1 MNDSRLQAAVER
13 LIFMLDRAAFKAA
26 EQRGDGESSTPTVE
40 RQDEDPH
47 KDLFRE
53 TISDFARTMQ
63 QLMPILTR
71 LQHTLDP
78 LTRSATS
85 VVKLGR
91 GLLPANLGR
100 SVKRVGIGWRQMQA
114 GKLDRGARG
123 IFSGMRSLLGG
134 ATKQIRASAVRGG
147 VQATQASASAQAAAT
162 TTTTVSSGAAA
173 AGGASGAAA
182 SGGASAAVGAL
193 ASNPIGWA
201 IAGVAAVA
209 AFTVAVAAAP
219 SAIAD
224 FTNSVIESR
233 RKLEHASVE
242 MAMVFAQKDFN
253 KFFRDMSQGD
263 KLAASTEWAT
273 KQQEEL
279 AKATMQLE
287 RIWAKIE
294 NYGSGILAL
303 LGKLV
308 VDVLPWAVPIV
319 GIAEAINKLV
329 EKGQSGEGNA
339 MLQEIGAAYARE
351 AAKRDGRDFDAEQR
365 ARRVKVPE
373 DQGAVNHAGR
383 LGLWL
388 QGGWAIDVFNRLAK

>member
-26 EQRGDGESSTPTVE
+26 EQRDGESSTPTVE

-78 LTRSATS
+78 LTRSAAS

-114 GKLDRGARG
+114 GKLDRGAQG

-147 VQATQASASAQAAAT
+147 VQATQAGTSASAQAA
-162 TTTTVSSGAAA
+162 TTTVSGAAA

-182 SGGASAAVGAL
+182 GGGASAAVGAL

-233 RKLEHASVE
+233 RKLEHGASVE

-253 KFFRDMSQGD
+253 KFFRDMNQGD

-319 GIAEAINKLV
+319 GIAEAINTLV
-329 EKGQSGEGNA
+329 EQGQEGGDSA
-339 MLQEIGAAYARE
+339 MLQEVGWAYAKD
-351 AAKRDGRDFDAEQR
+351 AAQRAGRDLEAE
-365 ARRVKVPE
+365 RRVKEPKKTEKIDRIGEINLQNNPAVPKKMA
-373 DQGAVNHAGR
+373 DWVRRRVN
-383 LGLWL
+383 
-388 QGGWAIDVFNRLAK
+388 Q